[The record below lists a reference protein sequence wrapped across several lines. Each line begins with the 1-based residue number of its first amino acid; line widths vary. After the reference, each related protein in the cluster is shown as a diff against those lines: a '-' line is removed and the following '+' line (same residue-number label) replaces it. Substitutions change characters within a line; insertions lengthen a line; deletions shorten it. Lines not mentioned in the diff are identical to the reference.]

1 MAINVGEAL
10 NAYRS
15 TLKGLESGDAT
26 PAKATGGGFGDILG
40 NMLNDGIDS
49 LKAADKVSLA
59 AVQGKASINEIVTA
73 TSSAEMALQTVVSI
87 RDKLVTA
94 YQELMRSGI

>member
-15 TLKGLESGDAT
+15 TLKGLEGDSA

-40 NMLNDGIDS
+40 NMLNDSVDS
-49 LKAADKVSLA
+49 LKNADKVSLA